1 MIISLH
7 LMFQQLT
14 QLKMI
19 MVAMFCLYMYSN
31 FSLKQAIHCFDC
43 EMEAFYKQNCYFWH
57 LISCNESEIIPFK
70 IHHKCPCCLV

>member
-14 QLKMI
+14 QLKII
-19 MVAMFCLYMYSN
+19 MVPMFCLYMY
-31 FSLKQAIHCFDC
+31 FSLKHAIHRFDC

-70 IHHKCPCCLV
+70 INTP

>member
-14 QLKMI
+14 QLKII
-19 MVAMFCLYMYSN
+19 MVAMFCLYMY
-31 FSLKQAIHCFDC
+31 FSLKQAIHRFDC
-43 EMEAFYKQNCYFWH
+43 EMEAFYKQNCYFLH

-70 IHHKCPCCLV
+70 INTQ